1 MIRSLALT
9 ASFCLCVGAPALA
22 QHPANHAQ
30 GRPHDPAAHHYPMDA
45 KQHDAMHALVH
56 GRWIGASSF
65 PGEIA
70 PKLDVAVAT
79 DKAGKLTLKMKA
91 DEPIR
96 VGTASKIALEGN
108 TLHWTQ
114 EVAGVSCKATA
125 VVSPAT
131 AQASET
137 MKGSMA
143 CEQGEIA
150 FALQKTKG

>member
-9 ASFCLCVGAPALA
+9 ASFCLSVGAPALA

-30 GRPHDPAAHHYPMDA
+30 GRPHDPAGHHYPMDA
-45 KQHDAMHALVH
+45 KQHDAMHKLVH

-65 PGEIA
+65 PGEMS

-79 DKAGKLTLKMKA
+79 DKAGKLTLKMKTN
-91 DEPIR
+91 EPIR
-96 VGTASKIALEGN
+96 VGAASKIALEGN
-108 TLHWTQ
+108 TLQWIQ
-114 EVAGVSCKATA
+114 EVSGAPCKATA
-125 VVSPAT
+125 VVTPAT

-137 MKGSMA
+137 MKGSIA
-143 CEQGEIA
+143 CEQGEIT